1 MAESTVI
8 QYFLNFFEELR
19 LFTLNGSH
27 AFWIFTGVE
36 LGFLSVAIL
45 AARLISPKNQNETK
59 TTIYECGQ
67 EPFGEAR
74 SYRLLGITR
83 YFGYAVAF
91 FALDAFAWMIITSAI
106 SISYTLETVNVLVVY
121 SVIIALGLA
130 YFLVERNNLV
140 R

>member
-1 MAESTVI
+1 MVESTVI

-45 AARLISPKNQNETK
+45 AARLISPKKQNETK
-59 TTIYECGQ
+59 ATIYECGQ
-67 EPFGEAR
+67 KPYGEAR

-91 FALDAFAWMIITSAI
+91 FALDAFAWMILTSAI
-106 SISYTLETVNVLVVY
+106 SVSFTLETLSILITYSFVV
-121 SVIIALGLA
+121 ALALA
-130 YFLVERNNLV
+130 YFLVERKNLV

>member
-1 MAESTVI
+1 LS
-8 QYFLNFFEELR
+8 
-19 LFTLNGSH
+19 GSQ
-27 AFWIFTGVE
+27 AFWIFAGIE

-45 AARLISPKNQNETK
+45 AARLISSKKPNETK

-74 SYRLLGITR
+74 SFRLLGITR

-91 FALDAFAWMIITSAI
+91 FALDAFAWMILTSAV
-106 SISYTLETVNVLVVY
+106 SVSFTLETLSILVMY
-121 SVIIALGLA
+121 STIIALVLA
-130 YFLVERNNLV
+130 YFLVERKNLV

>member
-1 MAESTVI
+1 
-8 QYFLNFFEELR
+8 
-19 LFTLNGSH
+19 LFTLSGSQ
-27 AFWIFTGVE
+27 AFWIFTGIE

-45 AARLISPKNQNETK
+45 AARLISAKNPNKTK

-74 SYRLLGITR
+74 SFRLLGITR

-106 SISYTLETVNVLVVY
+106 SVSYTLETVSILVTY
-121 SVIIALGLA
+121 SFIVALVLA
-130 YFLVERNNLV
+130 YFLVERKNLV

>member
-1 MAESTVI
+1 MVESTVI

-27 AFWIFTGVE
+27 AFWIFTGIE

-45 AARLISPKNQNETK
+45 AARLISPKKQNETK

-67 EPFGEAR
+67 KPYGEAR
-74 SYRLLGITR
+74 SFRLLGITR

-91 FALDAFAWMIITSAI
+91 FALDAFAWMILTSAI
-106 SISYTLETVNVLVVY
+106 SISYTLETLSILVVY
-121 SVIIALGLA
+121 SVVITLGLA

>member
-1 MAESTVI
+1 M
-8 QYFLNFFEELR
+8 
-19 LFTLNGSH
+19 FTLSGSQ
-27 AFWIFTGVE
+27 AFWIFTGIE

-45 AARLISPKNQNETK
+45 AARLISAKNPNKTK

-74 SYRLLGITR
+74 SFRLLGITR

-106 SISYTLETVNVLVVY
+106 SVSYTLETVSILVTY
-121 SVIIALGLA
+121 SFIVALVLA
-130 YFLVERNNLV
+130 YFLVERKNLV

>member
-1 MAESTVI
+1 M
-8 QYFLNFFEELR
+8 
-19 LFTLNGSH
+19 FTLSGSQ
-27 AFWIFTGVE
+27 AFWIFTGIE

-45 AARLISPKNQNETK
+45 AARLISAKNPNKTK

-74 SYRLLGITR
+74 SFRLLGITR

-91 FALDAFAWMIITSAI
+91 FALDAFAWIILTSAI
-106 SISYTLETVNVLVVY
+106 SVSFTLEVVSIIITY
-121 SVIIALGLA
+121 SFIVALALA
-130 YFLVERNNLV
+130 YFLVERKNLV

>member
-1 MAESTVI
+1 M
-8 QYFLNFFEELR
+8 
-19 LFTLNGSH
+19 FTLSGSQ
-27 AFWIFTGVE
+27 AFWIFAGIE

-45 AARLISPKNQNETK
+45 AARLISPKKPNETK

-67 EPFGEAR
+67 EPYGEAR
-74 SYRLLGITR
+74 SFRLLGITR

-91 FALDAFAWMIITSAI
+91 FALDAFAWMILTSAI
-106 SISYTLETVNVLVVY
+106 SVSFTLETLSILVMY

-130 YFLVERNNLV
+130 YFLVERKNLV

>member
-1 MAESTVI
+1 
-8 QYFLNFFEELR
+8 
-19 LFTLNGSH
+19 LFTLSGSQ
-27 AFWIFTGVE
+27 AFWVFASIE

-45 AARLISPKNQNETK
+45 AARLISAKKPNKTK

-67 EPFGEAR
+67 KPYGEAR
-74 SYRLLGITR
+74 SFRILGITR

-91 FALDAFAWMIITSAI
+91 FALDAFAWIILTSAI
-106 SISYTLETVNVLVVY
+106 SVSFTLETLSILLMY
-121 SVIIALGLA
+121 SLIIALGLA